1 VTVAGL
7 EDLPEVQ
14 RWFTGAGYASA
25 PVDERRRLVEELEA
39 FCAHAGK
46 QPAELIRSCLLT
58 TRDGNTKISIKGR
71 RAMQLLIDGYI
82 ADRGL
87 SGHTAVAAG
96 NRIRGFLIHNGVFIQ
111 GRAAI
116 G

>member
-7 EDLPEVQ
+7 EELPEVQ
-14 RWFTGAGYASA
+14 RWFSGAGYASA
-25 PVDERRRLVEELEA
+25 PEAERRRLVDELDA
-39 FCAHAGK
+39 FCAHAGR
-46 QPAELIRSCLLT
+46 QPTELIRSCLLAT
-58 TRDGNTKISIKGR
+58 KDGNTKISIKGR
-71 RAMQLLIDGYI
+71 RAMQALIDGYI
-82 ADRGL
+82 AERGL
-87 SGHTAVAAG
+87 TGHTAVAAG